1 MKWIEQI
8 TPKQMSDELGIPY
21 HGWMREMDRCWTD
34 EDKQYCVTSRLLRT
48 EWGKVEHVCITS
60 AADCGKSDGSGD
72 IPWAVKQEIKNDL
85 FGEKRCAV
93 EVFPAANHLVD
104 MADCY
109 HMWVFEKGFELP
121 FGIHPKD
128 KKTAPVNR
136 GSTRMRCVFGDGREL
151 TMKEMLESTWALG
164 TLQDNYLDGMLSFAM
179 NNLLKTC

>member
-8 TPKQMSDELGIPY
+8 TPKQMTDELGVPY
-21 HGWMREMDRCWTD
+21 HGWMREMDRCWSD
-34 EDKQYCVTSRLLRT
+34 ENNQYCVCSRLLRT

-60 AADCGKSDGSGD
+60 TAGSGKSDGSGD
-72 IPWAVKQEIKNDL
+72 IPLAVKQEIKNDL

-93 EVFPAANHLVD
+93 EVFPAENRLVD

-128 KKTAPVNR
+128 KKTVPVNR
-136 GSTRMRCVFGDGREL
+136 GSTRMRCVTSDGREISMRDMLAKSGSLDTIQNTYIEWMASFL
-151 TMKEMLESTWALG
+151 T
-164 TLQDNYLDGMLSFAM
+164 
-179 NNLLKTC
+179 NNLLKK

>member
-60 AADCGKSDGSGD
+60 AAGCGKSDGSEN

-136 GSTRMRCVFGDGREL
+136 GSTRMRCVLGDGREL
-151 TMKEMLESTWALG
+151 TMKEMLESTGALG
-164 TLQDNYLDGMLSFAM
+164 ALQDNYLDGMLSFAM
-179 NNLLKTC
+179 NNLLKE